1 MTGEMILLIRCKNTH
16 GNPQT
21 NVYIYFCHFGAF
33 LCRCRDEDAKK
44 GRVKCIKKQ
53 LVITMGYLGAVIG
66 AGFAS
71 GQEIVQFFVS
81 YADQGASGA
90 VLATVLFAIFGGM
103 LLWTAHR
110 EKISNYQNMLSY
122 LFGQRLGKIVDFL
135 LAIFLFMGLSTM
147 LSASG
152 AVFYE
157 HLYLPKYAGILL
169 AFAAIVIAL
178 AAGKKSLVFSYNLL
192 VPVKIVL
199 LLIISGYIALFA
211 GDAQSAFSSTY
222 IHSSG
227 KNAWVFSSLLYVA
240 YNFSLA
246 MVVLTE
252 YQSVSSSGDGIKGA
266 VLGGLV
272 LGLLVLLNYVALCKY
287 LPAVI
292 HYQVPMLYIAGHVS
306 PLVKYVYTLVL
317 WVGILTTGI
326 ANAYGFAQRFA
337 YFTGIDYT
345 VCLIICMTL
354 ALPVAT
360 QSFSSLVN
368 RVYPI
373 FGVLGILILAGLS
386 YNFLRIWL
394 TGWRNI

>member
-1 MTGEMILLIRCKNTH
+1 MLLLGED
-16 GNPQT
+16 G
-21 NVYIYFCHFGAF
+21 
-33 LCRCRDEDAKK
+33 KK
-44 GRVKCIKKQ
+44 GQVKYIKKQ

-81 YADQGASGA
+81 YGSKGAAGA
-90 VLATVLFAIFGGM
+90 VLATVLFSAFGGM

-110 EKISNYQNMLSY
+110 EKISNYQTMLGY
-122 LFGQRLGKIVDFL
+122 LFGQKLGKIVDFL

-169 AFAAIVIAL
+169 AFAAIVVAL

-211 GDAQSAFSSTY
+211 GDVRSVFSSTY
-222 IHSSG
+222 VQSCG
-227 KNAWVFSSLLYVA
+227 KNAWVLSSLLYVA

-252 YQSVSSSGDGIKGA
+252 YQSVSNSREGIKGA

-272 LGLLVLLNYVALCKY
+272 LGLLVLLNYMALSKY
-287 LPAVI
+287 LPTVI

-306 PLVKYVYTLVL
+306 LPVKYVYTLVL
-317 WVGILTTGI
+317 WMGILTTAI

-337 YFTGIDYT
+337 NFTGIDYA
-345 VCLIICMTL
+345 VCLIVCMTL

-373 FGVLGILILAGLS
+373 FGILGILILIALS
-386 YNFLRIWL
+386 FNFFKIWL
-394 TGWRNI
+394 SRAA